1 METLAAKERIAEAEK
16 NISLKLNLSELG
28 LTSLPSEIG
37 NLINLTELNLSKN
50 KLTSLPNEIGNLI
63 NLQKLYLSGGIVG
76 WGRYDNQLISLPPE
90 IGKLINLKVLDL
102 RDNKLTSLPPEIGKL
117 INLKELDLSSN
128 QFTSL
133 PSFITQLTKLEEL
146 KTILKIPKEINEFL
160 GLNRAKRRIA
170 EAEATLDLSL
180 LYLTSLPN
188 IRHLINL
195 TELDLKHNQLTSLP
209 NIIDGLINLTKLDLS
224 DNHLTSLPNEIGA
237 LINLKVL
244 DLTKNKLASLPLS
257 LKRMI
262 KLDKLVIGDNPD
274 LIIPTK
280 IVETEDAKTIIEFY
294 IKNLRTD
301 ILLPEKESTLLKMII
316 HINHYIYNLKLQPP
330 KCFISYAWEVDEK
343 KKLIQQEWLT
353 KFKEYLELLRVV
365 IFLDL
370 FDMELNLK
378 ETMEKNI
385 NDSDFIIIICTPRY
399 KQRVEE
405 KGSNARFELDNL
417 LNKNKKIIPIIYE
430 GKFSESVPSDIRDSL
445 AIDFT
450 KIEDF
455 IKNMV
460 GYYNPKGIIPTIFG
474 IKPDQIYEKMVDR
487 FLSL

>member
-37 NLINLTELNLSKN
+37 NLINLTELNLSRN

-195 TELDLKHNQLTSLP
+195 TELDLKT
-209 NIIDGLINLTKLDLS
+209 
-224 DNHLTSLPNEIGA
+224 
-237 LINLKVL
+237 
-244 DLTKNKLASLPLS
+244 
-257 LKRMI
+257 
-262 KLDKLVIGDNPD
+262 
-274 LIIPTK
+274 
-280 IVETEDAKTIIEFY
+280 
-294 IKNLRTD
+294 
-301 ILLPEKESTLLKMII
+301 
-316 HINHYIYNLKLQPP
+316 
-330 KCFISYAWEVDEK
+330 
-343 KKLIQQEWLT
+343 
-353 KFKEYLELLRVV
+353 
-365 IFLDL
+365 
-370 FDMELNLK
+370 
-378 ETMEKNI
+378 
-385 NDSDFIIIICTPRY
+385 
-399 KQRVEE
+399 
-405 KGSNARFELDNL
+405 
-417 LNKNKKIIPIIYE
+417 
-430 GKFSESVPSDIRDSL
+430 
-445 AIDFT
+445 
-450 KIEDF
+450 
-455 IKNMV
+455 
-460 GYYNPKGIIPTIFG
+460 
-474 IKPDQIYEKMVDR
+474 
-487 FLSL
+487 

>member
-37 NLINLTELNLSKN
+37 NLINLTELNLSRN

-90 IGKLINLKVLDL
+90 IGKLINLK
-102 RDNKLTSLPPEIGKL
+102 
-117 INLKELDLSSN
+117 ELDLSSN

-146 KTILKIPKEINEFL
+146 KTILKKIPKEINEFL